1 MLENIF
7 KKYLQDSKKNYHIC
21 TRKKEVTKM
30 QD

>member
-1 MLENIF
+1 MSEKYF

-30 QD
+30 QE